1 MTIFMLMV
9 TFAKFGL
16 LCFGGGYMIIPML
29 LHTFVEEKAILTLS
43 SYGNLISLSQITPG
57 PVSINAATY
66 VGYLANGV
74 LGGIFASIGL
84 ILPGLFLAYF
94 MVRFL
99 QKFKGTF
106 FVNGLLTGMR
116 MAAVAMVLYA
126 CLIFVQLSVLSKE
139 IPWKEIYNF
148 LTLKPYT
155 FSGFHLNIFETIICI
170 MSFLIVYYTKF
181 SITALLFVMAL
192 VGAFYGVLFLG

>member
-66 VGYLANGV
+66 VGYLSNGV

-106 FVNGLLTGMR
+106 FVNGFNLDIEFVGGTELTFKLDDKATGEDEKK
-116 MAAVAMVLYA
+116 
-126 CLIFVQLSVLSKE
+126 IEE
-139 IPWKEIYNF
+139 IAEIVEDFCFGQNLF
-148 LTLKPYT
+148 GIRINRK
-155 FSGFHLNIFETIICI
+155 NRNQII
-170 MSFLIVYYTKF
+170 S
-181 SITALLFVMAL
+181 SR
-192 VGAFYGVLFLG
+192 

>member
-1 MTIFMLMV
+1 MTILMLMI

-29 LHTFVEEKAILTLS
+29 LHTFVEEKAILSLE
-43 SYGNLISLSQITPG
+43 SYGNLISLAQITPG

-66 VGYLANGV
+66 VGFLSNGIW
-74 LGGIFASIGL
+74 GGIFASIGL

-94 MVRFL
+94 TVRFL

-116 MAAVAMVLYA
+116 ISAIAMILYA
-126 CLIFVQLSVLSKE
+126 CLIFVQLSVLSKPV
-139 IPWKEIYNF
+139 PWGEIYNF
-148 LTLKPYT
+148 LTYRPYS
-155 FSGFHLNIFETIICI
+155 FDGFHLNLFETIVCI
-170 MSFLIVYYTKF
+170 FSFLIVYYTKF
-181 SITALLFVMAL
+181 SITYLLFIMAF
-192 VGAFYGVLFLG
+192 VGAFYGAFFLG

>member
-1 MTIFMLMV
+1 MTILMLMI

-29 LHTFVEEKAILTLS
+29 LHTFVEEQAILSLD
-43 SYGNLISLSQITPG
+43 SYGNLISLAQITPG

-66 VGYLANGV
+66 VGFLSNGI

-94 MVRFL
+94 TVRFL

-116 MAAVAMVLYA
+116 ISAVAMILYA
-126 CLIFVQLSVLSKE
+126 CLIFVQLSVLSKP
-139 IPWKEIYNF
+139 IPWQEVYNF
-148 LTLKPYT
+148 LIMKPYS
-155 FSGFHLNIFETIICI
+155 FAGFHLNLFETIICI
-170 MSFLIVYYTKF
+170 SSFLIVYYTKF
-181 SITALLFVMAL
+181 SITCLLFIMAF
-192 VGAFYGVLFLG
+192 VGSFYGVFFLG